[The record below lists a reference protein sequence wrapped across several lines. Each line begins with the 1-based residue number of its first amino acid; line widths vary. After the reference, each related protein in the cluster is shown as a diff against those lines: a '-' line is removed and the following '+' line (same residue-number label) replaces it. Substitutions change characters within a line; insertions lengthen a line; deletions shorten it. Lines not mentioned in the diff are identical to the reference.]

1 MNHLDWFWIN
11 SSSSSQGAGTQI
23 IILAYSFQTSYSEMD
38 YISIKLRVWTEKP
51 ESTWVIKVQLSLNR
65 KLPLINTQF
74 LIEAILAYDLNMLA
88 DILVDAVPFET
99 FDYFLADGCL
109 QQGNNGAF

>member
-38 YISIKLRVWTEKP
+38 YISIKLRV
-51 ESTWVIKVQLSLNR
+51 
-65 KLPLINTQF
+65 
-74 LIEAILAYDLNMLA
+74 
-88 DILVDAVPFET
+88 
-99 FDYFLADGCL
+99 
-109 QQGNNGAF
+109 